1 MQNPSGR
8 IAPQSP
14 NPLLECMRLYLLF
27 CEQSVSLFLQSGRQ
41 TVDFP
46 NRKSLTFE
54 NKIVAAP
61 FKFEYKIYPFKSKQ
75 KKYIPLDLNT
85 ENIHLDFNTKHI
97 LLNLNT
103 KISLKI

>member
-54 NKIVAAP
+54 KKIVAAP
-61 FKFEYKIYPFKSKQ
+61 FRFEYKTYPFKFKH
-75 KKYIPLDLNT
+75 KMYPFRFKHRKYP
-85 ENIHLDFNTKHI
+85 FRF
-97 LLNLNT
+97 
-103 KISLKI
+103 